1 VKEQEQLLEDEPMSS
16 HDNSGKLTQITR
28 QILHRLTQFVKD
40 LPDLIREFKGAIIV
54 IIIWLIVAQIAGY
67 SIVTIIISI
76 IKLLLYPL
84 NLVLFS
90 TSFSAINVPEV
101 FILMVPLV
109 ILVIAGFLTII
120 ATED

>member
-1 VKEQEQLLEDEPMSS
+1 MSS